1 MDIQDN
7 KNGQIEQNAAPTYIS
22 VHCYQHLAK
31 TIKRVTDTQFLLQ
44 KNNNTNNHNVI
55 HETHKYVPVY
65 IKFIFSNLINDSLV
79 RQLLYITVLKR
90 TWTSHIPP
98 PPSSQLINPIL
109 YIYLHQTPL
118 SHTYIP
124 LTYPQKTNIYQQI

>member
-1 MDIQDN
+1 MVGITSGHSRQQKWAN
-7 KNGQIEQNAAPTYIS
+7 RTKCSSTYIS

-55 HETHKYVPVY
+55 HETHKYIPVY

-90 TWTSHIPP
+90 T
-98 PPSSQLINPIL
+98 
-109 YIYLHQTPL
+109 
-118 SHTYIP
+118 
-124 LTYPQKTNIYQQI
+124 